1 MTPPDRDRYDLI
13 IGGEPTAPVDG
24 TYTTSY
30 DPATEAAIAEVGT
43 ATAADVD
50 AAVSAAADAFTTWG
64 RTDPR
69 GRADLL
75 VAFADH
81 LEAATDELALLETHD
96 QGKPIAQSRA
106 DITSS
111 ARYLRYYAGAVD
123 KLEGSTVPV
132 GDDQLSYVVR
142 EPYGVAAEVTP
153 WNFPA
158 NVLLRGVA
166 PALAA
171 GNTTVV
177 KPAIATALS
186 SCRIAELALEAGLPP
201 GVLNV
206 VPGGPAAGAALV
218 GHPGVDTITFTGS
231 VDTGR
236 KVMEAAAA
244 HITDVTLELGGKNA
258 ALVYPDADI
267 PQTARW
273 LVRAAFTN
281 AGQVCSAVG
290 RVLVDASVHGELV
303 SAVTTA
309 AAALELGAGVED
321 PDVGPLVTAGHRDRV
336 EAAIAAARAAG
347 ATVLTGGS
355 PQEGPGHFVEPTVLT
370 DVTPEMA
377 IAREEVFGPVL
388 PIIRVRPED
397 DPVALANDSPY
408 GLVAGVFTRD
418 VTRAHRVAAALRVGT
433 VYINTWWG
441 DTNQTPFGGT
451 KHSGIGRAKGLA
463 ALGSYLQTKHVA
475 VGLDRGADALPGS

>member
-1 MTPPDRDRYDLI
+1 MSSSERDRYELV
-13 IGGEPTAPVDG
+13 IGGERTAPAEA

-30 DPATEAAIAEVGT
+30 DPATETAIAEVAT
-43 ATAADVD
+43 AAAADVD
-50 AAVSAAADAFTTWG
+50 AAVVAAGEAFSAWG
-64 RTDPR
+64 RSGPR
-69 GRADLL
+69 ERADQLH
-75 VAFADH
+75 AFADRM
-81 LEAATDELALLETHD
+81 EAATEELARLETRD
-96 QGKPIAQSRA
+96 QGKPIGQSRA

-111 ARYLRYYAGAVD
+111 VRYLRYYAGAVD
-123 KLEGSTVPV
+123 KLEGTTVPV
-132 GDDQLSYVVR
+132 GGDQLSYVLR

-186 SCRIAELALEAGLPP
+186 SCRIAELALEAGLPA

-206 VPGGPAAGAALV
+206 VPGGPETGAALV

-231 VDTGR
+231 VATGQ

-267 PQTARW
+267 AQTARW

-290 RVLVDASVHGELV
+290 RVLVDASVHDALV
-303 SAVTTA
+303 AAVTDA
-309 AAALELGAGVED
+309 AAGLTVGAGIDD
-321 PDVGPLVTAGHRDRV
+321 PDVGPLVTGLHRERV
-336 EAAIAAARAAG
+336 EAAIATARAAG
-347 ATVLTGGS
+347 ATVVTGGS
-355 PQEGPGHFVEPTVLT
+355 PHDGPGHFVEPTVLAE
-370 DVTPEMA
+370 VTPEMA

-388 PIIRVRPED
+388 PILRVAPED

-408 GLVAGVFTRD
+408 GLVAGVFTHD
-418 VTRAHRVAAALRVGT
+418 VTRAHRVAAALEVGT

-441 DTNQTPFGGT
+441 DTNQTPFGGV

-463 ALGSYLQTKHVA
+463 ALESYLQTKHVA
-475 VGLDRGADALPGS
+475 VGLDAGADALPGS